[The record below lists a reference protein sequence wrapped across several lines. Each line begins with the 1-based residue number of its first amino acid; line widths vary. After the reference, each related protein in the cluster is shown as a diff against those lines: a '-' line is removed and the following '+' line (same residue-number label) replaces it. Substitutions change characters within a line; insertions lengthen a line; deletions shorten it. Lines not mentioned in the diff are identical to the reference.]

1 MDGQQDQLLRATEV
15 AIVLGIAERT
25 LSRLVKAGEF
35 PKPTRIG
42 NSVRFSR
49 NEVVKWLEGRKEVA
63 R

>member
-15 AIVLGIAERT
+15 AILLGIAERT

-35 PKPTRIG
+35 PRPTRIG

-49 NEVVKWLEGRKEVA
+49 AAVMAWLAGRKEVA

>member
-15 AIVLGIAERT
+15 AILLGIAERT

-49 NEVVKWLEGRKEVA
+49 AEVMKWLEGRKGVTQ
-63 R
+63 

>member
-15 AIVLGIAERT
+15 ANLLGIAERT

-35 PKPTRIG
+35 PMPTRIG

-49 NEVVKWLEGRKEVA
+49 AEVMKWLEGRKEVA

>member
-1 MDGQQDQLLRATEV
+1 MDVQQDQLLRATQV
-15 AIVLGIAERT
+15 AILLGIAERT

-49 NEVVKWLEGRKEVA
+49 AEVMNWLEGRKEVA

>member
-15 AIVLGIAERT
+15 ANLLGIAERT

-35 PKPTRIG
+35 PSPTRIG

-49 NEVVKWLEGRKEVA
+49 AEVMAWLEGRKGVA

>member
-15 AIVLGIAERT
+15 AILLGIAERT
-25 LSRLVKAGEF
+25 LSRLVKAGEV

-49 NEVVKWLEGRKEVA
+49 AAVMAWLAGRKEVA

>member
-15 AIVLGIAERT
+15 ANLLGIAERT
-25 LSRLVKAGEF
+25 LSRLVKAGDF

-42 NSVRFSR
+42 NSVRFCR
-49 NEVVKWLEGRKEVA
+49 AEVMAWLEGRKEVA